1 MDSEYSTGQSKKK
14 SLISATLQA
23 CSTPTQR
30 VHEDTNNTINLDT
43 APNQAARIIIKK
55 KKWIRPLPTNVQYA
69 TQPMCWETTNWIRQ
83 KLIQT
88 LIQTLRRPLL
98 CVVLH
103 LVLHRPPSV
112 WRLEAP
118 YIPPPTLPMLYELYA
133 FLATH
138 PCHPHFPDHHL
149 PHLAKVPHR
158 QIIT

>member
-1 MDSEYSTGQSKKK
+1 MRLRWTLKTKGKKISFIYSSSMFHTNSESSWRHQQYYK
-14 SLISATLQA
+14 SRHCPKPS
-23 CSTPTQR
+23 C
-30 VHEDTNNTINLDT
+30 ENNN
-43 APNQAARIIIKK
+43 KK